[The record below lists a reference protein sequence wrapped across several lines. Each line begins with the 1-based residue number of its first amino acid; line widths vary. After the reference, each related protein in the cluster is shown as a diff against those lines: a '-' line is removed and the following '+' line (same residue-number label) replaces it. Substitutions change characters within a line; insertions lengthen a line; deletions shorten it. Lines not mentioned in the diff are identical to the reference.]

1 MVREI
6 AFGVVLLI
14 AAACL
19 VVGVAHF
26 SVGVAWMV
34 GGVLLAGIGWLV
46 LGDDTGAAG
55 AIVDDEV
62 DL

>member
-1 MVREI
+1 MIREI
-6 AFGVVLLI
+6 AFGVVLLV

-26 SVGVAWMV
+26 TVGGAWMA

-46 LGDDTGAAG
+46 LGDDSEVTG